1 MEHAVMF
8 GNSCICHGFAI
19 EGGCATRFTASID
32 DVLWLRER
40 SMNLVL
46 VDFLF
51 KAELAADNKPRACVK
66 FERLGSRSFS
76 RFD

>member
-19 EGGCATRFTASID
+19 EGGCATRFTASVD

-40 SMNLVL
+40 SMNLFSWIFSSKRSL
-46 VDFLF
+46 QPTTNL
-51 KAELAADNKPRACVK
+51 ELA
-66 FERLGSRSFS
+66 
-76 RFD
+76 